1 MTRKLFGTDGIRGT
15 ANSEPM
21 TPETALKVAMA
32 VGECFQN
39 GAHKHLVVIG
49 KDTRLSGY
57 MLEPALTA
65 GFVTMGMDVVLVGPL
80 PTPAIAML
88 TRSLRADLGVVLS
101 ASHNPYGDNGI
112 KLFGRD
118 GYKLSDE
125 FEQKI
130 ETCLDNGPSRR
141 ASPAELGRVKRLD
154 DAGGRY
160 IEFVKQS
167 FPRGRRLDGLRIV
180 VDCAHGAAYKVAPT
194 VFWELGAEVFSLG
207 VSPDGLNI
215 NRECGALSPE
225 QMRREVLARRAD
237 IGIALDGDAD
247 RLIIADERG
256 VILDGDQ
263 LMALI
268 ATGLARGGRLT
279 GGALIATVMS
289 NLGLE
294 RFLAGHDIAL
304 HRTPV
309 GDRHVV
315 EKMRALGCNLG
326 GEQSGHI
333 ILSDFATTGDGLIA
347 ALQVL
352 ASIVETGR
360 RASEVCSLFT
370 PVPQRL
376 RSVRFSKGEPLL
388 AGSVKRAIDEARDRL
403 AATGRLVIRKSGTEP
418 VIRVM
423 AEGEDD
429 ELVAAVVDQICQA
442 ILGAAVEIEDNA
454 PQVARLASAR
464 AAE

>member
-1 MTRKLFGTDGIRGT
+1 
-15 ANSEPM
+15 
-21 TPETALKVAMA
+21 VAMA
-32 VGECFQN
+32 VGECFHN
-39 GAHKHLVVIG
+39 GTHKHLVVIG
-49 KDTRLSGY
+49 NDTRLSGY

-88 TRSLRADLGVVLS
+88 TRSLRADIGVVIS
-101 ASHNPYGDNGI
+101 ASHNAFADNGI

-125 FEQKI
+125 I
-130 ETCLDNGPSRR
+130 ELRVEECLEKGPSRR
-141 ASPAELGRVKRLD
+141 AAPAEIGRAKRLE

-167 FPRGRRLDGLRIV
+167 FPRGLRLDGMRVV

-194 VFWELGAEVFSLG
+194 VFWELGAEVFPIA

-215 NRECGALSPE
+215 NRECGALAPE
-225 QMRREVLARRAD
+225 LMRREVLARRAD

-247 RLIIADERG
+247 RLIVADERG

-268 ATGLARGGRLT
+268 ATVMARSNRLAGN
-279 GGALIATVMS
+279 ALVATVMS

-294 RFLAGHDIAL
+294 GFLAEQGIDL
-304 HRTPV
+304 HRTAV
-309 GDRHVV
+309 GDRYVV
-315 EKMRALGCNLG
+315 EKMRAVGCNVG

-333 ILSDFATTGDGLIA
+333 ILSDYATTGDGLIA
-347 ALQVL
+347 ALQVM

-360 RASEVCSLFT
+360 RASEVCRLFT
-370 PVPQRL
+370 PVPQLL
-376 RSVRFSKGEPLL
+376 RNVRISEGRPLESRRVKQVIA
-388 AGSVKRAIDEARDRL
+388 AGEARL
-403 AATGRLVIRKSGTEP
+403 GTAGRLVIRNSGTEP
-418 VIRVM
+418 LIRVM
-423 AEGEDD
+423 AQGED
-429 ELVAAVVDQICQA
+429 ENLLAGVVDDICAA
-442 ILGAAVEIEDNA
+442 ILVSAQGADDREPGPFRLRAV
-454 PQVARLASAR
+454 Q

>member
-1 MTRKLFGTDGIRGT
+1 MARKLFGTDGIRGT
-15 ANSEPM
+15 ANVEPM
-21 TPETALKVAMA
+21 TPETALKLAMA
-32 VGECFQN
+32 VGESFHN
-39 GAHKHLVVIG
+39 GTHKHLVVIG

-65 GFVTMGMDVVLVGPL
+65 GFITMGMDVVLVGPL

-88 TRSLRADLGVVLS
+88 TRSLRADIGVVIS
-101 ASHNPYGDNGI
+101 ASHNPYDDNGI

-125 FEQKI
+125 VESRI
-130 ETCLDNGPSRR
+130 EECLEKGPSRR
-141 ASPAELGRVKRLD
+141 AAPAELGRAKRLD

-167 FPRGRRLDGLRIV
+167 FPKGLRLDGLRVV

-194 VFWELGAEVFSLG
+194 VFWELGAEVFPIG

-215 NRECGALSPE
+215 NRDCGALSPG
-225 QMRREVLARRAD
+225 QMRQEVLARRAD

-247 RLIIADERG
+247 RLIVSDERG
-256 VILDGDQ
+256 VIQDGDQ

-268 ATGLARGGRLT
+268 AKSMMRGERLA
-279 GGALIATVMS
+279 GGAVVATVMS
-289 NLGLE
+289 NLGFE
-294 RFLAGHDIAL
+294 RSLASDRIDL
-304 HRTPV
+304 HRTAV
-309 GDRHVV
+309 GDRYVV
-315 EKMRALGCNLG
+315 EKMRATGCNLG

-333 ILSDFATTGDGLIA
+333 ILSDYATTGDGLIA

-352 ASIVETGR
+352 AAIVDTGKK
-360 RASEVCSLFT
+360 ASEVCRVFT
-370 PVPQRL
+370 PVPQLL
-376 RSVRFSKGEPLL
+376 RNVRFGRGKPLERRAVQQAIV
-388 AGSVKRAIDEARDRL
+388 AGEARL
-403 AATGRLVIRKSGTEP
+403 GTGGRLVIRPSGTEP

-423 AEGEDD
+423 AQGEDEQLLAGVVGDICEAIMGTAPDVD
-429 ELVAAVVDQICQA
+429 EP
-442 ILGAAVEIEDNA
+442 EA
-454 PQVARLASAR
+454 PPRLDPVR

>member
-1 MTRKLFGTDGIRGT
+1 MTRKFFGTDGIRGT
-15 ANSEPM
+15 ANTEPM

-32 VGECFQN
+32 VGECFHN
-39 GAHKHLVVIG
+39 GTHKHLVVIG

-65 GFVTMGMDVVLVGPL
+65 GFITMGMDVVLVGPL

-88 TRSLRADLGVVLS
+88 TRSLRADIGVVIS
-101 ASHNPYGDNGI
+101 ASHNPYADNGI

-125 FEQKI
+125 LEMKI
-130 ETCLDNGPSRR
+130 EQVLGKRPGRR
-141 ASPAELGRVKRLD
+141 ALPAELGRARRLD

-167 FPRGRRLDGLRIV
+167 FPRGLRLDGMRVV

-194 VFWELGAEVFSLG
+194 VFWELGAEVFTVG
-207 VSPDGLNI
+207 VSPNGFNI
-215 NRECGALSPE
+215 NRDCGALVPQ

-247 RLIIADERG
+247 RLIVCDERG
-256 VILDGDQ
+256 EILDGDQ

-268 ATGLARGGRLT
+268 AIHLARGERLA
-279 GGALIATVMS
+279 GGALVATVMS

-294 RFLAGHDIAL
+294 RCLSGQGIGL
-304 HRTPV
+304 HRTAV
-309 GDRHVV
+309 GDRYVV
-315 EKMRALGCNLG
+315 EKMRSLGCNLG

-333 ILSDFATTGDGLIA
+333 ILSDYATTGDGLIA

-352 ASIVETGR
+352 AAIIETGK
-360 RASEVCSLFT
+360 RASEVCRLFE
-370 PVPQRL
+370 PVPQLL
-376 RSVRFSKGEPLL
+376 RNVRFGNGKPLESRPVQQAIT
-388 AGSVKRAIDEARDRL
+388 AGEARL
-403 AATGRLVIRKSGTEP
+403 GTGGRLVIRSSGTEP

-423 AEGEDD
+423 AQGEDQA
-429 ELVAAVVDQICQA
+429 LLASVVDDICEA
-442 ILGAAVEIEDNA
+442 ILA
-454 PQVARLASAR
+454 VARGAEAAGPAAGLTVQ

>member
-1 MTRKLFGTDGIRGT
+1 MTRKFFGTDGIRGT
-15 ANSEPM
+15 ANTEPM

-32 VGECFQN
+32 VGECFHN
-39 GAHKHLVVIG
+39 GTHKHLVVIG

-65 GFVTMGMDVVLVGPL
+65 GFITMGMDVVLVGPL

-88 TRSLRADLGVVLS
+88 TRSLRADIGVVIS
-101 ASHNPYGDNGI
+101 ASHNPYADNGI

-125 FEQKI
+125 LESKI
-130 ETCLDNGPSRR
+130 EQVLGKGPGKR
-141 ASPAELGRVKRLD
+141 ALPGELGRAKRLD

-167 FPRGRRLDGLRIV
+167 FPRGLRLDGMRVV

-194 VFWELGAEVFSLG
+194 VFWELGAEVFTVG

-215 NRECGALSPE
+215 NRDCGALAPE
-225 QMRREVLARRAD
+225 QMRQEVLARRAD

-247 RLIIADERG
+247 RLIVCDERG
-256 VILDGDQ
+256 EILDGDQ

-268 ATGLARGGRLT
+268 ATTMARGGRLA
-279 GGALIATVMS
+279 GDALVATVMS

-294 RFLAGHDIAL
+294 RCLAEQGIGL
-304 HRTPV
+304 HRTAV
-309 GDRHVV
+309 GDRYVN
-315 EKMRALGCNLG
+315 EKMRSLGCNLG

-333 ILSDFATTGDGLIA
+333 ILSDYATTGDGLIA

-352 ASIVETGR
+352 AAIVETGK
-360 RASEVCSLFT
+360 RASEVCRLFE
-370 PVPQRL
+370 PVPQLL
-376 RSVRFSKGEPLL
+376 RNVRFGNGRPLESRRVQQAVT
-388 AGSVKRAIDEARDRL
+388 AGEARL
-403 AATGRLVIRKSGTEP
+403 GSGGRLVIRNSGTEP

-423 AEGEDD
+423 AQGEDQA
-429 ELVAAVVDQICQA
+429 LLASVVDDICEA
-442 ILGAAVEIEDNA
+442 ILA
-454 PQVARLASAR
+454 VARGADSVESAAQ